1 MVILFSFL
9 FAAILSS
16 SEENASN
23 EVLFSISI
31 TKGEKSKDTNSRVE
45 TYTFYSDK
53 KLVYTYKTFGRH
65 SKAAQQLAGKIT
77 QEELNEITESIKDH
91 GFNKEKS
98 VELTKMQAPIFYIK
112 IKITSHF
119 GSNKTIFSYFN
130 KSKSYNDS
138 KKELEKDLK
147 AFLMQVS
154 KLKKNLK

>member
-1 MVILFSFL
+1 MLVSFL
-9 FAAILSS
+9 LATVLNST
-16 SEENASN
+16 EENASN

-53 KLVYTYKTFGRH
+53 KLIYTYKTFGRH

-77 QEELNEITESIKDH
+77 QEELNEITESIKNH
-91 GFNKEKS
+91 GFNNEKS
-98 VELTKMQAPIFYIK
+98 VELTKMQAPIFYTK
-112 IKITSHF
+112 IKIV
-119 GSNKTIFSYFN
+119 SNFTEKKTVFLYFN

-138 KKELEKDLK
+138 EKNLEKDLK
-147 AFLMQVS
+147 ALLAQVG